1 MYRIV
6 DANIDDIEQIV
17 HIENSEF
24 EKEKYDEAQL
34 SEMLKL
40 DNYKIFVLKNKFIVL
55 GYIIIY
61 RNIDFDEIFKVAIN
75 KKFRRQGLGTVL
87 LSYVKNNC
95 KNKLFL
101 ELKETNV
108 VALEFYKKNGFVIN
122 GERKNYYGTGMNAI
136 LMEFRK

>member
-6 DANIDDIEQIV
+6 DANMDDIKQIV
-17 HIENSEF
+17 QIENSEF
-24 EKEKYDEAQL
+24 EKEKYDETQL

-40 DNYKIFVLKNKFIVL
+40 ENYKIVVLKNEFIVL

-61 RNIDFDEIFKVAIN
+61 KNIDFDEIFKIAIN
-75 KKFRRQGLGTVL
+75 KEFKRQGLGTQL

-95 KNKLFL
+95 KNELFL
-101 ELKETNV
+101 ELKDTNV
-108 VALEFYKKNGFVIN
+108 VALEFYKKNGFIIN
-122 GERKNYYGTGMNAI
+122 GERKNYYGTGINAI